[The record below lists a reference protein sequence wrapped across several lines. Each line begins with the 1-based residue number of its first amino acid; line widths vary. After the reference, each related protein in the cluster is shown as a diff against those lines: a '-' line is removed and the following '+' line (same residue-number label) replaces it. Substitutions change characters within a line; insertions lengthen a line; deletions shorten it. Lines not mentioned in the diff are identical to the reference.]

1 MQRSATVRL
10 RVEGTCCD
18 HTTMEVLGDDNEMCR
33 IVKGSLKEFGD
44 ADNLVFRVA
53 EPGDN
58 DAECRAGTA
67 VVSLKLVFQACA
79 KYVKESNYSLPA
91 SYNGTLDGDGNCSVL
106 LAFKAP
112 QTQGKGTRRPSTGS
126 SSDPAHA
133 DEKRKREAA
142 KNAAFLPIMKRY
154 GLFYEP
160 GRMLETIM
168 GKEEDVTGMMY
179 LDCHKKQLSEV
190 SKCRLG
196 PSLVASIV
204 HMQYRPC
211 TKHDSH
217 ASIGSGHRYLVP
229 HALPGLYCTGGVL
242 VGHMD
247 PSDACAQRVLQLPKQ
262 MLLCVRPHA
271 ACMPRAGRVRG
282 LRHAQCSYGSCD
294 ASQAAYRRSH
304 QSDGSR
310 SQDHVQQVRT

>member
-18 HTTMEVLGDDNEMCR
+18 HTTMEVLGDDTNEMCR

-44 ADNLVFRVA
+44 SDNLVFRVA

-79 KYVKESNYSLPA
+79 KYVKDSNYSLPA

-142 KNAAFLPIMKRY
+142 KNAAFLPIMKRF

-190 SKCRLG
+190 QNCTLG
-196 PSLVASIV
+196 LLVLPWSLCMLHTGRAL
-204 HMQYRPC
+204 
-211 TKHDSH
+211 TKLH
-217 ASIGSGHRYLVP
+217 ASIGI
-229 HALPGLYCTGGVL
+229 
-242 VGHMD
+242 
-247 PSDACAQRVLQLPKQ
+247 
-262 MLLCVRPHA
+262 
-271 ACMPRAGRVRG
+271 
-282 LRHAQCSYGSCD
+282 
-294 ASQAAYRRSH
+294 
-304 QSDGSR
+304 
-310 SQDHVQQVRT
+310 